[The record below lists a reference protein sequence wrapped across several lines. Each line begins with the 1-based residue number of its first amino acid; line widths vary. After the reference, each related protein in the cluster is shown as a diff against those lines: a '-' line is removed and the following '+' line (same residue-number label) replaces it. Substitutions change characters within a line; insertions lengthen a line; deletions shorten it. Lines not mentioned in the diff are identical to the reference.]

1 MDNIIFAK
9 YDMDSGF
16 IQAWT
21 EDCNLILIDCD
32 AVEKA
37 IADNMYQRSQLDYL
51 IYNDP
56 MHNGNMPIGYLVVRN
71 YGQSAATINKFNYDF
86 DFSKAYKPE
95 YAIVQNEEFYEIDW
109 LKRFEGDV
117 IAPCQSEICFMDFSQ
132 VNKPVNFNVE
142 YTSSGKKYVEKYT
155 VNLTAGSMLK
165 ADYRPDD
172 ENKALLSI
180 PVLMQEM
187 LKQNL

>member
-1 MDNIIFAK
+1 MA
-9 YDMDSGF
+9 
-16 IQAWT
+16 
-21 EDCNLILIDCD
+21 IL
-32 AVEKA
+32 AQV
-37 IADNMYQRSQLDYL
+37 
-51 IYNDP
+51 
-56 MHNGNMPIGYLVVRN
+56 
-71 YGQSAATINKFNYDF
+71 
-86 DFSKAYKPE
+86 

-117 IAPCQSEICFMDFSQ
+117 IAPGQSEICFMDFSQ
-132 VNKPVNFNVE
+132 VNKPVSFNVE
-142 YTSSGKKYVEKYT
+142 YTSGSGKKYVAKYT